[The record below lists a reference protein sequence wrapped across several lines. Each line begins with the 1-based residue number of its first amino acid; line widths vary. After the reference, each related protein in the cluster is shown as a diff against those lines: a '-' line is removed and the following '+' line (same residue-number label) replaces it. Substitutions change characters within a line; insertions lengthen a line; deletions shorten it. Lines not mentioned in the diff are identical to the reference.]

1 MQKTTTCLIHGKDF
15 VDFVS
20 VGFFPDPMRFPL
32 FGVKKN
38 RKLPFRGLL
47 RATLQTRSIPSGMNA
62 G

>member
-1 MQKTTTCLIHGKDF
+1 
-15 VDFVS
+15 
-20 VGFFPDPMRFPL
+20 MRFPL

>member
-1 MQKTTTCLIHGKDF
+1 MQKKTTSLIHGKDF

-20 VGFFPDPMRFPL
+20 VGFSPDPMRFPL
-32 FGVKKN
+32 FGMKKN
-38 RKLPFRGLL
+38 RMLPVHGLL